1 MITHALRFGGDAL
14 LTYLRNGL
22 LRPISPARLP
32 RVAEVLRHASA
43 DLGTG
48 VALAAARWPDR
59 PAIIDEDGTLTFA
72 ELDRRAAALAV
83 GLRRAYHLGPG
94 DTLAIAWPNHRG
106 FAEAMAAAA
115 RLGADVLPLNP
126 QLPPARM
133 REVLEREEADLMVI
147 SPDTGPVPAPDGV
160 PAVSDLDAL
169 IRAGAGAPPPWP
181 RRHGRLRL
189 LTSGTTGVP
198 KGAPRA
204 LSLTALAEPVTSL
217 LSRTPLRSGEPL
229 FIASPL
235 FHGLGILWYGV
246 ALLLGCPVVLMRR
259 FDARKAL
266 AAIERH
272 EVTALVA
279 VPVMLRRLL
288 AAYQESPHGG
298 GRTPP
303 LRVVV
308 SGGSA
313 LPAELAGRFTD
324 VFGEVLYD
332 FYGSTEVGIATLATP
347 ADLRAAPGT
356 VGRPL
361 AGTTV
366 RIAAPDGTELPPG
379 EVGRVLVG
387 GALTVA
393 ARPGAVADTG
403 DLGHRD
409 ADGRLFI
416 DGRADN
422 MIVSGGEN
430 VYPEEVE
437 NLLAGH
443 PGVADVA
450 VLGVPDEE
458 FGERLAAFVVPAPGV
473 RVTGEVLAG
482 YVRTHLARYKVPRS
496 IEFVEAIPRTQTGKV
511 DQVAL
516 TTRARSS
523 RPSS

>member
-1 MITHALRFGGDAL
+1 
-14 LTYLRNGL
+14 
-22 LRPISPARLP
+22 
-32 RVAEVLRHASA
+32 
-43 DLGTG
+43 
-48 VALAAARWPDR
+48 
-59 PAIIDEDGTLTFA
+59 
-72 ELDRRAAALAV
+72 
-83 GLRRAYHLGPG
+83 
-94 DTLAIAWPNHRG
+94 
-106 FAEAMAAAA
+106 
-115 RLGADVLPLNP
+115 
-126 QLPPARM
+126 
-133 REVLEREEADLMVI
+133 
-147 SPDTGPVPAPDGV
+147 
-160 PAVSDLDAL
+160 
-169 IRAGAGAPPPWP
+169 
-181 RRHGRLRL
+181 
-189 LTSGTTGVP
+189 VP
-198 KGAPRA
+198 KGAPRT

-235 FHGLGILWYGV
+235 FHGLGILWYGA

-259 FDARKAL
+259 FDARAAL

-288 AAYQESPHGG
+288 AAREEARPG
-298 GRTPP
+298 GRTP

-313 LPAELAGRFTD
+313 LPTELADRFTAA
-324 VFGEVLYD
+324 FGEVLYN
-332 FYGSTEVGIATLATP
+332 FYGSTEVGIATMATP

-366 RIAAPDGTELPPG
+366 RVVGPGGAELPPG

-393 ARPGAVADTG
+393 TAPGTVADTG

-409 ADGRLFI
+409 AAGRIFI

-437 NLLAGH
+437 NLLAGY

-458 FGERLAAFVVPAPGV
+458 FGQRLAAFVVPAPGA
-473 RVTGEVLAG
+473 RLTGEVLAG

-496 IEFVEAIPRTQTGKV
+496 VEFVEAIPRTHTGKV

-516 TTRARSS
+516 TGRVRSS